1 MFWENTGLNRK
12 MPTALRYRGYRF
24 FFFSLEGK
32 EPPHIHVERGGCY
45 AKFWLDPVSLAR
57 SRGFRN
63 FEIAEIKRII
73 KWKKSLFEEKW
84 HGHFGRK
91 D

>member
-1 MFWENTGLNRK
+1 
-12 MPTALRYRGYRF
+12 MPTTLRYKGYRF

-32 EPPHIHVERGGCY
+32 EPPHIHVERGECY

-63 FEIAEIKRII
+63 YEIVEIQRII
-73 KWKKSLFEEKW
+73 KAKKSLFEEKW